1 MIGRLYEKLAIP
13 EACHLEQRVF
23 KKLFYENA
31 QLGAADRKAFK
42 EDVELVTWQYTLKPS
57 TIPVLPYTDNHR
69 EYLEVAVLQVDL
81 RTPRHM
87 GRIAEVIHRAIP
99 YPLMVVFSHGT
110 SCALSL
116 AHKRFSLSERDAIVA
131 EEFRTSGWIDLEN
144 PDAIEVAFL
153 DSLAVPGLPH
163 THFLALY
170 SGWVDRVIALDCAR
184 LSGVF
189 RLESGAGGREERI
202 ARLAACRQL
211 EDRIS
216 EYRAAI
222 KKEVQFNRRV
232 ELNTKIKQLEAK
244 LRQEAANL

>member
-31 QLGAADRKAFK
+31 QLGAADRKAFT

-57 TIPVLPYTDNHR
+57 TIPVLPYTDDQR
-69 EYLEVAVLQVDL
+69 EYLEVAVLQVNL
-81 RTPRHM
+81 RSPRRM
-87 GRIAEVIHRAIP
+87 SRIAEVIHRTIP
-99 YPLMVVFSHGT
+99 YPLVVVFSHGT

-116 AHKRFSLSERDAIVA
+116 AHKRFSLSEHDAIVA

-144 PDAIEVAFL
+144 PDAIEAAFL
-153 DSLAVPGLPH
+153 DSLAVSGLSH
-163 THFLALY
+163 THFFALY
-170 SGWVDRVIALDCAR
+170 SGWVDRVVALECAR
-184 LSGVF
+184 LSGSF
-189 RLESGAGGREERI
+189 RLESAVERREVRKE
-202 ARLAACRQL
+202 RLAVCRHL
-211 EDRIS
+211 ETQIA
-216 EYRAAI
+216 EHRAAI
-222 KKEVQFNRRV
+222 KKETQFNRRV